1 MVITQNTWRILA
13 IISDRLRLK
22 VLSHNVK
29 FNWVP
34 KDLNRVAHVLAKWSL
49 NNYLASIFVL
59 GYTPDFVDVIL
70 LEQNLNLDM

>member
-13 IISDRLRLK
+13 IISDRL
-22 VLSHNVK
+22 HNVK